1 MAIDEAKLGKVLG
14 EAVGEMGMRRPLT
27 LVVGGSTLVLL
38 VLVAARAWAAPPD
51 AATIV
56 RQMKQALEPA
66 QSSLRKVTLSV
77 RQDGDTAT
85 VQLGEA
91 RGTGGDKNHIL
102 VAVLAPA
109 ELRGIAFLVKEEP
122 AGPNDSTWTYLPAI
136 RRVRSLVSSEAYSA
150 FLNSDFTY
158 SDLGFTS
165 TRSSVSLLGEDTR
178 DGVHVYR
185 LSAVP
190 VQNWYYSKIETTV
203 AADTHLPIERR
214 YFDPAGALWKVARW
228 EHVAMINGIPTALL
242 VTMDD
247 VQAKSSSTMTV
258 TDLAYDA
265 AVSPTLMEP
274 RNMLSAATSPVW
286 TALQA
291 PVGK

>member
-1 MAIDEAKLGKVLG
+1 
-14 EAVGEMGMRRPLT
+14 
-27 LVVGGSTLVLL
+27 
-38 VLVAARAWAAPPD
+38 
-51 AATIV
+51 
-56 RQMKQALEPA
+56 MKQALEPP
-66 QSSLRKVTLSV
+66 QSSLRKITLSV
-77 RQDGDTAT
+77 RQEGDTAT

-91 RGTGGDKNHIL
+91 RGSGGDSNSIL

-109 ELRGIAFLVKEEP
+109 DLRGTAFLIKEEP
-122 AGPNDSTWTYLPAI
+122 ASPSDSTWVYLPAI

-158 SDLGFTS
+158 ADLAFTS
-165 TRSSVSLLGEDTR
+165 TRSSVSLQGEDTR

-190 VQNWYYSKIETTV
+190 AQNWYYSKIETTV

-214 YFDPAGALWKVARW
+214 YFDPAGALWKVERW
-228 EHVAMINGIPTALL
+228 EHVAVINGIPTALS

-258 TDLAYDA
+258 TDLAYGA
-265 AVSPTLMEP
+265 EVPPSLVQP
-274 RNMLSAATSPVW
+274 RNLPSAVTSPAW
-286 TALQA
+286 STLHA